1 MPKVALSNHVNP
13 VNWNYSGPVFEAKMV
28 DIEDH
33 PRPQA
38 QARTALTVEL
48 GMWTRM
54 IEARLVGIP

>member
-48 GMWTRM
+48 GHVD
-54 IEARLVGIP
+54 EDD